1 MISADAHSPS
11 KARILY
17 VEDDLNL
24 QKSLGFILWREGYE
38 IFCAQ
43 TGEEALE
50 LARKEKP
57 DLILLD
63 LVLPGID
70 GLKVCSIL
78 KKDPNTS
85 GILVI
90 MVTAKKRMEDIVAGL
105 KDYGDDYVTKPFEP
119 QILLAR
125 IQALLRRTAEQP
137 SSEKTTLEIDGLVIN
152 RGAYEVF
159 AGGRKIAL
167 TKTEFEILALLAGK
181 PNQVFSR
188 SRILDNVRED
198 GYPITERVVDYH
210 LTGLRKKLGKA
221 GRYILTVRGVGYKFN
236 AGDSS

>member
-1 MISADAHSPS
+1 M
-11 KARILY
+11 R
-17 VEDDLNL
+17 
-24 QKSLGFILWREGYE
+24 R
-38 IFCAQ
+38 
-43 TGEEALE
+43 
-50 LARKEKP
+50 EKP
-57 DLILLD
+57 NLILMD

-70 GLKVCSIL
+70 GRKVCSIL

-85 GILVI
+85 EILII

-105 KDYGDDYVTKPFEP
+105 KDYADDYVTKPFEP
-119 QILLAR
+119 QVLLAR
-125 IQALLRRTAEQP
+125 IQALLRRRAQ
-137 SSEKTTLEIDGLVIN
+137 SAGDQNTTLEIDGLVIN
-152 RGAYEVF
+152 RGAYEVL
-159 AGGRKIAL
+159 ASGRPIAL

-221 GRYILTVRGVGYKFN
+221 KKIYPDRSRGRLQVQRGGRSLVLFFERSQGRIRGGCRPPGFSLSFALCPWRSSSPTST
-236 AGDSS
+236 AG